1 MLNRRTTAALAATI
15 TAVPLIG
22 LGVVG
27 TSMASASSPV
37 AARSSASTTVQASS
51 HRTTVLI
58 TNGGVTMLK
67 LDAGTAKALTSHGV
81 SVKPASEARPGAS
94 GIVFPIRGG
103 SVQASNLHGYI
114 THDGGL
120 TFTAGGKSLTIR
132 DFTVATA
139 QGTLNAYVDEVGAR
153 ITVLNLSLAHAKVSA
168 GHGTLGV
175 TNVKATLNAGAAK
188 ALDGYFGTT
197 LFTPGL
203 AIGTVRISAETTS
216 VTK

>member
-1 MLNRRTTAALAATI
+1 MLNRRTTAALAATL

-37 AARSSASTTVQASS
+37 AASSATSVVQAS
-51 HRTTVLI
+51 HRTTSLV

-81 SVKPASEARPGAS
+81 SVKTASEARPGAS

-103 SVQASNLHGYI
+103 SLQASNLHGYI

-168 GHGTLGV
+168 GRGTLGV

-216 VTK
+216 FTK

>member
-1 MLNRRTTAALAATI
+1 MLNRRTTAALAATL

-37 AARSSASTTVQASS
+37 AASSATSVVQAS
-51 HRTTVLI
+51 HRTTILV

-120 TFTAGGKSLTIR
+120 TFAAGGKSLTIR

-168 GHGTLGV
+168 GRGTLGV